1 MAALLGSDTVT
12 SRADFRLTRFIRSA
26 PEKPGVPRAMV
37 FRFYVR
43 RQRHLAHVNFQDLF
57 AALAPIFQ
65 LFVLDQDALLAR
77 RVIGYSL
84 RSAAPSAQPVQKKA
98 PGYPNAEL
106 HMVYFFGLG
115 SFCLTTTFTRSPA
128 PSPT

>member
-1 MAALLGSDTVT
+1 M
-12 SRADFRLTRFIRSA
+12 RSWLIH
-26 PEKPGVPRAMV
+26 
-37 FRFYVR
+37 VR